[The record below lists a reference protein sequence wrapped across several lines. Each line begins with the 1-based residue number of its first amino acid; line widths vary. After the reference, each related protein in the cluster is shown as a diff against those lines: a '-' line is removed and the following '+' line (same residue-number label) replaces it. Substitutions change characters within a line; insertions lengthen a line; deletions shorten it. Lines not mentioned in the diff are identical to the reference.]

1 MQEINDQLKNKLDT
15 TFNILLELEYMK
27 NGIIDVSNEKS
38 KYFQKSSQKSQFLH
52 TSFKA
57 FSKLFTIEI
66 YKLLDK
72 NGDYN
77 LLKTI
82 GFCKQN
88 LGKINWHNKIDFQTL
103 EKLEQKLNYPD
114 ETLSTI
120 KTLRD
125 KFYAHSD
132 KNRFSYNLQI
142 DKEELWKILD
152 NLQDVFRILCSHYN
166 NTCWIFKIQY
176 KGTPELRSLS
186 NYSDLRKFVMQSKID
201 GENHISI
208 EELEKIIRN

>member
-15 TFNILLELEYMK
+15 TFNIFLELEFMK
-27 NGIIDVSNEKS
+27 NGIVDVSNEQS
-38 KYFQKSSQKSQFLH
+38 KYFQKSCQKSQFFH

-57 FSKLFTIEI
+57 FSKLFFIEI

-77 LLKTI
+77 LLKTVS
-82 GFCKQN
+82 FCKRHLDN
-88 LGKINWHNKIDFQTL
+88 INWHTKIDFQTL
-103 EKLEQKLNYPD
+103 EKLEQKLNYPE
-114 ETLSTI
+114 ETLSII

-132 KNRFSYNLQI
+132 KNRFNYNLKI
-142 DKEELWKILD
+142 DKLELWKILD
-152 NLQDVFRILCSHYN
+152 NLQDVFRILCSNFN
-166 NTCWIFKIQY
+166 NTCWIFNIQY
-176 KGTPELRSLS
+176 QGTPELRSLS
-186 NYSDLRKFVMQSKID
+186 NYSDLHQFVMQSKID
-201 GENHISI
+201 GKDRISV